1 MKALTKSRGGRKIIK
16 LNSTE
21 NNVEVRIEGNA
32 VDISRELNALLK
44 SIKDD
49 KQLREAFTVAL
60 IVGDISEEESEESE
74 ENIDHPDSMKDFIQ
88 KMFGG
93 NGNGNLKS

>member
-1 MKALTKSRGGRKIIK
+1 MIK
-16 LNSTE
+16 LNARE
-21 NNVEVRIEGNA
+21 NDVEVHIEGNV

-49 KQLREAFTVAL
+49 KQLRQAFTVAL
-60 IVGDISEEESEESE
+60 IVGDMSEEENDESV
-74 ENIDHPDSMKDFIQ
+74 DVSDSMEDFIQ

-93 NGNGNLKS
+93 SGNANFMS

>member
-1 MKALTKSRGGRKIIK
+1 MIK
-16 LNSTE
+16 LNARE
-21 NNVEVRIEGNA
+21 NDVEVRIEGNV

-60 IVGDISEEESEESE
+60 IVGDISEEESEE
-74 ENIDHPDSMKDFIQ
+74 NVDVHDSMEDFMK

-93 NGNGNLKS
+93 NGNANFKS

>member
-1 MKALTKSRGGRKIIK
+1 MIK
-16 LNSTE
+16 LNARE
-21 NNVEVRIEGNA
+21 NDVEVRIEGNA

-49 KQLREAFTVAL
+49 KQLKQAFTVAL
-60 IVGDISEEESEESE
+60 IVGDMSEEENDESV
-74 ENIDHPDSMKDFIQ
+74 DVPDSMEDFIQ

-93 NGNGNLKS
+93 NGNENFMS

>member
-1 MKALTKSRGGRKIIK
+1 MIK
-16 LNSTE
+16 LNARE
-21 NNVEVRIEGNA
+21 NDVEVRIEGNV

-60 IVGDISEEESEESE
+60 IVGDISEEENDESV
-74 ENIDHPDSMKDFIQ
+74 DVPDSMEDFIQ

-93 NGNGNLKS
+93 NGNENFMS

>member
-1 MKALTKSRGGRKIIK
+1 MIK
-16 LNSTE
+16 LNARE
-21 NNVEVRIEGNA
+21 NDVEVRIEGNV

-49 KQLREAFTVAL
+49 KQLRQAFTVAL
-60 IVGDISEEESEESE
+60 IVGDMSEEENDESV
-74 ENIDHPDSMKDFIQ
+74 DVPDSMEDFIQ

-93 NGNGNLKS
+93 NGNENFMS

>member
-1 MKALTKSRGGRKIIK
+1 MIK
-16 LNSTE
+16 LNATE
-21 NNVEVRIEGNA
+21 NNVEARIEGNA

-44 SIKDD
+44 SIKDN
-49 KQLREAFTVAL
+49 KQLREAFTIAL
-60 IVGDISEEESEESE
+60 VVGDISEEENE
-74 ENIDHPDSMKDFIQ
+74 ENIDVPDSMEDFVK

>member
-1 MKALTKSRGGRKIIK
+1 MIK
-16 LNSTE
+16 LNARE
-21 NNVEVRIEGNA
+21 NDVEVRIEGNA

-49 KQLREAFTVAL
+49 KQLRQAFTVAL
-60 IVGDISEEESEESE
+60 IVGDMSEEENDESV
-74 ENIDHPDSMKDFIQ
+74 DVPDSMEDFIQ

-93 NGNGNLKS
+93 NGNANFMS

>member
-1 MKALTKSRGGRKIIK
+1 MIK
-16 LNSTE
+16 LNARE
-21 NNVEVRIEGNA
+21 NDVEVRIEGNA

-49 KQLREAFTVAL
+49 KQLREAFTIAL
-60 IVGDISEEESEESE
+60 VVGDLSEEENE
-74 ENIDHPDSMKDFIQ
+74 ENVDVPDSMEDFIK

-93 NGNGNLKS
+93 NGNENFMS

>member
-1 MKALTKSRGGRKIIK
+1 MIK
-16 LNSTE
+16 LNATE

-74 ENIDHPDSMKDFIQ
+74 ENIDDPDSMEDFIK

-93 NGNGNLKS
+93 NGNENFMS

>member
-1 MKALTKSRGGRKIIK
+1 MIK
-16 LNSTE
+16 LNATE

-60 IVGDISEEESEESE
+60 IVGDISEEESEENVDVHNDME
-74 ENIDHPDSMKDFIQ
+74 DFMKM
-88 KMFGG
+88 MFGG
-93 NGNGNLKS
+93 SSNGNLKS

>member
-1 MKALTKSRGGRKIIK
+1 MIK
-16 LNSTE
+16 LNARE
-21 NNVEVRIEGNA
+21 NDVEVRIEGNV

-49 KQLREAFTVAL
+49 KQLRQAFTVAL
-60 IVGDISEEESEESE
+60 IVGDMSEEENDESV
-74 ENIDHPDSMKDFIQ
+74 DVPDSMGDFIQ

-93 NGNGNLKS
+93 NGNENFMS

>member
-1 MKALTKSRGGRKIIK
+1 MIK
-16 LNSTE
+16 LNARE
-21 NNVEVRIEGNA
+21 NDVEVRIEGNV

-49 KQLREAFTVAL
+49 KQLRQAFTVAL
-60 IVGDISEEESEESE
+60 IVGDMSEEENDESV
-74 ENIDHPDSMKDFIQ
+74 DVPDSMKDFIQ

-93 NGNGNLKS
+93 NGNENFMS

>member
-1 MKALTKSRGGRKIIK
+1 MIK
-16 LNSTE
+16 LNATE

-32 VDISRELNALLK
+32 VDISRELNALIKTIKENEQLK
-44 SIKDD
+44 
-49 KQLREAFTVAL
+49 EVFTVAL
-60 IVGDISEEESEESE
+60 MVNDISKKAEE
-74 ENIDHPDSMKDFIQ
+74 ENINDPDSMKDFIQ

>member
-1 MKALTKSRGGRKIIK
+1 MIK
-16 LNSTE
+16 LNATE
-21 NNVEVRIEGNA
+21 NNVEVRIEGNT

-74 ENIDHPDSMKDFIQ
+74 ENIDDPDSMKDFIQ

-93 NGNGNLKS
+93 NGNENFMS

>member
-1 MKALTKSRGGRKIIK
+1 MIS
-16 LNSTE
+16 LNATE

-74 ENIDHPDSMKDFIQ
+74 ENIDDPDSMKDFIQ

-93 NGNGNLKS
+93 NGNENFMS

>member
-1 MKALTKSRGGRKIIK
+1 MIK
-16 LNSTE
+16 LNARE
-21 NNVEVRIEGNA
+21 NDVEVRIEGNA

-49 KQLREAFTVAL
+49 KQLRQAFTVAL
-60 IVGDISEEESEESE
+60 IVGDISEEESEE
-74 ENIDHPDSMKDFIQ
+74 NIDVSDSMENFMK

-93 NGNGNLKS
+93 NGNENFMS

>member
-1 MKALTKSRGGRKIIK
+1 MIK
-16 LNSTE
+16 LNAAE

-74 ENIDHPDSMKDFIQ
+74 ENIDDPDSMKDFIQ

-93 NGNGNLKS
+93 NGNENFMS

>member
-1 MKALTKSRGGRKIIK
+1 MIK
-16 LNSTE
+16 LNARE
-21 NNVEVRIEGNA
+21 NDVEVRIEGNA

-60 IVGDISEEESEESE
+60 IVGDMSEEESEENVDVHNGME
-74 ENIDHPDSMKDFIQ
+74 DFMKKF
-88 KMFGG
+88 FGG
-93 NGNGNLKS
+93 SGNENLKS

>member
-1 MKALTKSRGGRKIIK
+1 MIK
-16 LNSTE
+16 LSARE
-21 NNVEVRIEGNA
+21 NDVEVHIEGNA

-60 IVGDISEEESEESE
+60 IVGDISKEESE
-74 ENIDHPDSMKDFIQ
+74 ENVDVSDSMEDFMK

-93 NGNGNLKS
+93 NGNANFMS

>member
-1 MKALTKSRGGRKIIK
+1 MIK
-16 LNSTE
+16 LNATE

-49 KQLREAFTVAL
+49 KQLREVFTIAL
-60 IVGDISEEESEESE
+60 VVGDLSEEENE
-74 ENIDHPDSMKDFIQ
+74 ENVDVPDSMEDFIK
-88 KMFGG
+88 KMFGS
-93 NGNGNLKS
+93 NGNENFMS

>member
-1 MKALTKSRGGRKIIK
+1 MIK
-16 LNSTE
+16 LNATE

-74 ENIDHPDSMKDFIQ
+74 ENIDDPDSMEDFIQ

-93 NGNGNLKS
+93 NGNENFMS

>member
-1 MKALTKSRGGRKIIK
+1 MIK
-16 LNSTE
+16 LTARE
-21 NNVEVRIEGNA
+21 NDVEVRIEGNA

-44 SIKDD
+44 SIKDN

-60 IVGDISEEESEESE
+60 IVGDISEEENDESV
-74 ENIDHPDSMKDFIQ
+74 DVPDSMEDFIQ

-93 NGNGNLKS
+93 NGNENFMS

>member
-1 MKALTKSRGGRKIIK
+1 MIK
-16 LNSTE
+16 LNATE

-44 SIKDD
+44 SIKDN
-49 KQLREAFTVAL
+49 KQLREAFTIAL
-60 IVGDISEEESEESE
+60 VVGDISEEESEESE
-74 ENIDHPDSMKDFIQ
+74 ENIDDPDSMKDFIQ

-93 NGNGNLKS
+93 NGNENFMS

>member
-1 MKALTKSRGGRKIIK
+1 MIK
-16 LNSTE
+16 LNATE

-60 IVGDISEEESEESE
+60 VVGDISEEEDE
-74 ENIDHPDSMKDFIQ
+74 ENVDVPDSMEDFIK

-93 NGNGNLKS
+93 NGNENFMS

>member
-1 MKALTKSRGGRKIIK
+1 MIK
-16 LNSTE
+16 LNATE

-60 IVGDISEEESEESE
+60 IVGDISEEEREDSQ
-74 ENIDHPDSMKDFIQ
+74 ENIDDPDSMKDFIQ

>member
-1 MKALTKSRGGRKIIK
+1 MIK
-16 LNSTE
+16 LNARE
-21 NNVEVRIEGNA
+21 NDVEVRIEGNA

-44 SIKDD
+44 SIKDN
-49 KQLREAFTVAL
+49 KQLREAFTIAL
-60 IVGDISEEESEESE
+60 VVGDISEEENE
-74 ENIDHPDSMKDFIQ
+74 ENIDVPDSMEDFVK

>member
-1 MKALTKSRGGRKIIK
+1 MIK
-16 LNSTE
+16 WNATE
-21 NNVEVRIEGNA
+21 KTVEVRIEGNA

-49 KQLREAFTVAL
+49 KQLRQAFTVAL
-60 IVGDISEEESEESE
+60 IVGDMSEEENDESV
-74 ENIDHPDSMKDFIQ
+74 DVPDSMEDFIQ

-93 NGNGNLKS
+93 NGNENFMS

>member
-1 MKALTKSRGGRKIIK
+1 MIK
-16 LNSTE
+16 LNATE

-60 IVGDISEEESEESE
+60 IVGDISEEESEE
-74 ENIDHPDSMKDFIQ
+74 NVDVHDSMEDFMK

-93 NGNGNLKS
+93 NGNANFMS

>member
-1 MKALTKSRGGRKIIK
+1 MIK
-16 LNSTE
+16 LNARE
-21 NNVEVRIEGNA
+21 NDVEVRIEGNA

-49 KQLREAFTVAL
+49 KQLRQAFTVAL
-60 IVGDISEEESEESE
+60 IVGDMSEEENDESV
-74 ENIDHPDSMKDFIQ
+74 DVPDSMEDFIQ

-93 NGNGNLKS
+93 NGNENFMS

>member
-1 MKALTKSRGGRKIIK
+1 MIK
-16 LNSTE
+16 LTARE
-21 NNVEVRIEGNA
+21 NDVEVRIEGNA

-44 SIKDD
+44 SIKDN

-60 IVGDISEEESEESE
+60 IVGDISEEENE
-74 ENIDHPDSMKDFIQ
+74 ENVDVPDSMEDFIK